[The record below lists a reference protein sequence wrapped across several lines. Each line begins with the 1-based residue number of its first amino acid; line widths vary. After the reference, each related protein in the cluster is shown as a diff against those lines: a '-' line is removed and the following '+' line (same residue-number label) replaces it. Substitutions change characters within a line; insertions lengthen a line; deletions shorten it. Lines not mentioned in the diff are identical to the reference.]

1 MNEIDKEIE
10 QFKVNLNNIEK
21 ITGTLDSNTEKIIKI
36 INETNDIELMKEDLK
51 REIEKI
57 DSINKDLK
65 EYIRLELDRLN
76 FKCDEIKV
84 DIKNNQQMLDSG
96 IKTIIASFDEKVS
109 LIQSDL
115 LNINSR
121 NTIIMILVIIAIV
134 LGIVNIF
141 V

>member
-96 IKTIIASFDEKVS
+96 IKTIIASYDEKVS